1 MVEISENY
9 QLKQPATGGP
19 IRQRQ
24 FEPSENPLQ
33 STKNPTSFSRAFY
46 GNSEYSL
53 TRPNNRTDFVA
64 QNIDL
69 IA

>member
-1 MVEISENY
+1 MVEIFENY
-9 QLKQPATGGP
+9 QLKHALSGGP
-19 IRQRQ
+19 IKQRQ
-24 FEPSENPLQ
+24 FEPSESPVQPNNG
-33 STKNPTSFSRAFY
+33 SYTFSKAFY